1 MQAELIH
8 PDSIEQSY
16 INKNDVARRVTTSE
30 YTVIVVSIECQYTVV
45 SIEWQLLS
53 VPVEQFASR
62 SSDS

>member
-1 MQAELIH
+1 MVTCLTVTLFIMQAELIH

-45 SIEWQLLS
+45 SIE
-53 VPVEQFASR
+53 
-62 SSDS
+62 